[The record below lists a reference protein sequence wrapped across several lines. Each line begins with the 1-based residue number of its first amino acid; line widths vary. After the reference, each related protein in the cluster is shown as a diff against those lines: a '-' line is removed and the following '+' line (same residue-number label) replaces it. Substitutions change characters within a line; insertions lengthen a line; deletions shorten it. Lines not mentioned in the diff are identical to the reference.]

1 MDEIKKILVALAFSE
16 YAKGTMNY
24 SAKLAN
30 NLGAELIVTNIIN
43 SRDVSAVASVA
54 AMGYGLDAEK
64 YVRDIKDKR
73 RRLFKE
79 ILQDSFFS
87 KGDPKLIL
95 KVGHPVYDLL
105 EIIVN
110 EKVDM
115 VIMGVKGRTDL
126 ESIFVGSVAE
136 KIFRRCPVTVVS
148 YRDEKISKKLAER
161 IDIT

>member
-148 YRDEKISKKLAER
+148 YRDEKTSKKLAER

>member
-136 KIFRRCPVTVVS
+136 KIFRRCPVTIVS
-148 YRDEKISKKLAER
+148 YRDEKTSKKLAER

>member
-1 MDEIKKILVALAFSE
+1 MDEIKKILVALGFSE
-16 YAKGTMNY
+16 YAKGTFNY
-24 SAKLAN
+24 SAKLAK
-30 NLGAELIVTNIIN
+30 NLGAELIVANIIN
-43 SRDVSAVASVA
+43 LRDVSAVASVS
-54 AMGYGLDAEK
+54 AMGYGVDAEK
-64 YVRDIKDKR
+64 YVRNVKDER

-79 ILQDSFFS
+79 ILQDSFFL
-87 KGDPKLIL
+87 KDDPKLIL

-105 EIIVN
+105 KIIVN

-148 YRDEKISKKLAER
+148 YRDEKTSKKLAER

>member
-148 YRDEKISKKLAER
+148 YRDEKIHKRLAER

>member
-1 MDEIKKILVALAFSE
+1 M
-16 YAKGTMNY
+16 
-24 SAKLAN
+24 
-30 NLGAELIVTNIIN
+30 
-43 SRDVSAVASVA
+43 
-54 AMGYGLDAEK
+54 
-64 YVRDIKDKR
+64 YVRNVKDER

-87 KGDPKLIL
+87 KYDPKLIL
-95 KVGHPVYDLL
+95 TVGHPVYDILN
-105 EIIVN
+105 IIVN

-148 YRDEKISKKLAER
+148 YRDEKTSKKLAER